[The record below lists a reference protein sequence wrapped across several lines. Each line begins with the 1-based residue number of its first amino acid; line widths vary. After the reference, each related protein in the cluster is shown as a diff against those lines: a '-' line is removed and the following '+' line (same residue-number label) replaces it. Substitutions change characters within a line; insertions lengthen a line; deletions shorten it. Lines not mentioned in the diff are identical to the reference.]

1 MDTEKSTKNVMGSKR
16 QRASAII
23 LQDNK
28 ILLIRRIKPGHDYYI
43 FPGGGVDD
51 GESIEE
57 AFIREVKEELNLD
70 VRKYRF
76 FFSVENLMVP
86 SHATIHTGN
95 RDEHYFLVEA
105 YTGTPQISGP
115 EKNRMNEQNQYHV
128 AWLSLKEMEQLK
140 EVYPREGVIKLL
152 DFLRIQE

>member
-51 GESIEE
+51 GESIGQS
-57 AFIREVKEELNLD
+57 IGREVMIGDNKSDSELLSEIRAASQLRD
-70 VRKYRF
+70 SQEPA
-76 FFSVENLMVP
+76 SV
-86 SHATIHTGN
+86 S
-95 RDEHYFLVEA
+95 
-105 YTGTPQISGP
+105 
-115 EKNRMNEQNQYHV
+115 
-128 AWLSLKEMEQLK
+128 
-140 EVYPREGVIKLL
+140 GVIPSPSLH
-152 DFLRIQE
+152 